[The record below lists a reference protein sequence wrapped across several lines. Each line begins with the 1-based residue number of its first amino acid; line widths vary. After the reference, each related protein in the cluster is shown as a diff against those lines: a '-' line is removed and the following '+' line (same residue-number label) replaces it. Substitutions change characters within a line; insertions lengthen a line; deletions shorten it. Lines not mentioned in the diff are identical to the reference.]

1 MAFIV
6 SLYICTM
13 SYFMNV
19 ISLACG
25 MQTFKETASTATET
39 IRIMVR
45 SIVVALIFGACFH
58 ASAKAQFLGCTR
70 IDQLSLED
78 CRALEKLFYDTDGF
92 RWLNARGW
100 LQTNQPCDWYGITCR
115 TSGWPREITHID
127 LSGNNL
133 TGTLPGDL
141 AFLSELQS
149 LRIDNSGPG
158 IRLKKLT
165 SVIPATLGDLK
176 HLEVLSFNSNAFTG
190 AIPAELGNLIN
201 LRELDLG
208 NNKLTGGIPERLG
221 QLTNLKHLDLSVN
234 QLGGA
239 IPDTLQNLTRLEHLN
254 ISHNSITREIPDWI
268 GQMNL
273 LDFLDVSHNQ
283 LSGNIPPEL
292 HQLGQLLWLSLT
304 NNQFTGALPLSL
316 ASFASN
322 IIHCELGETQL
333 CIPDSP
339 PYAYL
344 GEVCSLTPQ
353 NSCKI
358 CEGSHCSTLETIYT
372 QTNGPSWGQSDGW
385 LASSD
390 PCQWHGVQCSNQDIT
405 HLALPNNNLS
415 GNLPNTLSSLQNLQ
429 NLDLSSNDLQGEIP
443 VNYGE
448 LTQLTRL
455 DLSDNQLTGILP
467 LEIATLGTKIDQCDL
482 SMNAGICLPD
492 TDEYTTIN
500 VNPICE
506 LPKRSDCSG
515 YGFVQIMDLNAII
528 HRQSIELTWST
539 TQPSIS
545 ITFFIERVQ
554 PPQTIAQVFGSP
566 ESSMTFS
573 YTVRDLQPGMYS
585 FQIRQVNS
593 NGTEQVSEPITV
605 ELYPEALMTGLAY
618 PNPFSAETK
627 FEITTGLSGSV
638 TIELY
643 DLLGREVRTLF
654 SGTPPMHQPIDIT
667 LSGRDLSNGVY
678 FIRSSLDGRLISSQ
692 RVMRVE

>member
-1 MAFIV
+1 
-6 SLYICTM
+6 
-13 SYFMNV
+13 
-19 ISLACG
+19 
-25 MQTFKETASTATET
+25 
-39 IRIMVR
+39 MVR

-92 RWLNARGW
+92 GWRNARGW

-115 TSGWPREITHID
+115 TSGWPREVTHID

-165 SVIPATLGDLK
+165 SVIPATLGDLE
-176 HLEVLSFNSNAFTG
+176 HLEILSFNSNAFTG
-190 AIPAELGNLIN
+190 AIPPELGNLIN

-208 NNKLTGGIPERLG
+208 NNRLMGSIPERLG
-221 QLTNLKHLDLSVN
+221 QLTNLEHLDLSGN

-239 IPDTLQNLTRLEHLN
+239 IPDTLQNLTQLEYLN
-254 ISHNSITREIPDWI
+254 ISHNSLTRKLPHWI
-268 GQMNL
+268 GQMNSL
-273 LDFLDVSHNQ
+273 GFLDVSHNQ
-283 LSGNIPPEL
+283 LSGSIPPEL
-292 HQLGQLLWLSLT
+292 RQLNQLLWLSLS
-304 NNQFTGALPLSL
+304 NNQFMGALPLSL
-316 ASFASN
+316 ASLASN
-322 IIHCELGETQL
+322 ITHCELGETQL

-339 PYAYL
+339 PYAHL
-344 GEVCSLTPQ
+344 GEVCSLLPQ
-353 NSCKI
+353 SSCKV
-358 CEGSHCSTLETIYT
+358 CQGSHCSTLETIYT
-372 QTNGPSWGQSDGW
+372 QTDGASWRQSDGW

-443 VNYGE
+443 ATYSE
-448 LTQLTRL
+448 LKQLTRL

-467 LEIATLGTKIDQCDL
+467 LEIATLGTQIDQCNL

-492 TDEYTTIN
+492 TGEYARFNTTS
-500 VNPICE
+500 ICE
-506 LPKRSDCSG
+506 LSKRSDCTG
-515 YGFVQIMDLNAII
+515 YGFVLLMDLNAII
-528 HRQSIELTWST
+528 HHQSVELTWST
-539 TQPSIS
+539 TQPSTS
-545 ITFFIERVQ
+545 ITFFIEQVQ
-554 PPQTIAQVFGSP
+554 PTVTIAQVLGSP
-566 ESSMTFS
+566 EASKTFS
-573 YTVRDLQPGMYS
+573 YTVDDLQPGMYS

-593 NGTEQVSEPITV
+593 NGAEQVTEPITV
-605 ELYPEALMTGLAY
+605 ELYPEALITGPAY
-618 PNPFSAETK
+618 PNPFSVETN
-627 FEITTGLSGSV
+627 FEFTTGLSGSV
-638 TIELY
+638 TIKLY

-654 SGTPPMHQPIDIT
+654 SGTPPMHQPVVIS
-667 LSGRDLSNGVY
+667 LSGRELTSGVY

-692 RVMRVE
+692 KIMRVE